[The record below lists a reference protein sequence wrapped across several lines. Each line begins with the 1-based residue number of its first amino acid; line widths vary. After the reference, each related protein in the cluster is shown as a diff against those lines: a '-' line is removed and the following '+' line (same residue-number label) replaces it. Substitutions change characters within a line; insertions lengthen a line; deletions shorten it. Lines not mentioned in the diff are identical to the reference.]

1 MLSTATAVTDTKDNG
16 RLSDKDTGTQTLM
29 ISHSV
34 HRRYQIHA
42 EQKRTEETGFLSP
55 SHPGSYGQSAQCREK
70 EERYNTVNKR

>member
-29 ISHSV
+29 VSHSM
-34 HRRYQIHA
+34 HRRYQSHA
-42 EQKRTEETGFLSP
+42 EQKRTEETGFLS
-55 SHPGSYGQSAQCREK
+55 SHPGSYSRSAQCQEK